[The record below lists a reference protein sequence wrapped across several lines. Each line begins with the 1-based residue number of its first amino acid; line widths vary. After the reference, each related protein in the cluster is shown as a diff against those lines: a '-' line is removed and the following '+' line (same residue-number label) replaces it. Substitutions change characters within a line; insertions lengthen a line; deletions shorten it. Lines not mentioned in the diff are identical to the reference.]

1 MKLKVFL
8 SVLLIIMFTGCQVTV
23 QETVI
28 VPKSSDAL
36 LSKIEIFN
44 GEKLLDINF
53 SSTKYKYMYVLQE
66 EEGNSEVSLKYEKTN
81 PFSKVYLNKEKLELK
96 KDSSNYFDITVISE
110 DSKVTNVY
118 KVNIFYCDLK
128 TSSMLKDFSVNEQN
142 IEGFAPDY
150 YNYKINLT
158 GESVI
163 PNFFSVSEDATIA
176 CVDSDGNQYFSNN
189 SYNWGNKT
197 SLTLTVT
204 VTLNGKKSVYSFELN
219 KIQTDIISDIF
230 HNFSD
235 MSAQFAADGYTTV
248 IAGDSLSVGYGFF
261 GSGFTNAWDNYS
273 GILSWSHMVRDAIHR
288 NDAGFV
294 YADELLDNGKVEKSN
309 SIKFT
314 RWWSDGRKEATSSY
328 WMPFNNRNVYFY
340 NISSTDEM
348 SFSVNN
354 SNATTNKAILYFA
367 RNPGDTACSF
377 KVKLNGKDVNVKV
390 SDQTCRSLEVDR
402 VDLTGNKAFTGDN
415 SYLARTYKKNFYS
428 GRELVVVEI
437 SNLTEGEN
445 KVTLNSFTNTKS
457 KDSCGF
463 FILGCGTKYSPVYL
477 NGRSGATSDFYIDT
491 DVGDGAFNQRLCVP
505 KGKERIAPDCLIW
518 IIGANDS
525 VNGGGAG
532 YNGTDDKGKSKG
544 TVAVEQYKKNL
555 ATVLAALRKKN
566 PKMQI
571 ILLSSPVWGT
581 KASNDDPNYE
591 TRRDLLLQ
599 YAEAMKSVADDYGAM
614 FLNNIHLLDTLPVNE
629 ASDTEAA
636 VYWRT
641 DSIHFSRFGHTVLA
655 KNLLSK
661 LMPLGIY
668 PKDMIDAEKIYCE
681 GTVYQEKSR

>member
-1 MKLKVFL
+1 MRFKIFSFVLFL
-8 SVLLIIMFTGCQVTV
+8 MLFVSCQVTIK
-23 QETVI
+23 ETVI
-28 VPKSSDAL
+28 TPKSSDAL
-36 LSKIEIFN
+36 LSKLEIYN

-53 SSTKYKYMYVLQE
+53 SSTRYEYVYFLQE
-66 EEGNSEVSLKYEKTN
+66 DGTNSEVSLKYEKSDSN
-81 PFSKVYLNKEKLELK
+81 SKVYANSDSLMLESN
-96 KDSSNYFDITVISE
+96 SSNYFNITVISE
-110 DSKVTNVY
+110 DAKVTNIY

-128 TSSMLKDFSVNEQN
+128 SSVMLKDFSVNEQRADS
-142 IEGFAPDY
+142 FAPDY
-150 YNYKINLT
+150 YSYKINLSGDT
-158 GESVI
+158 FI
-163 PNFFSVSEDATIA
+163 PKFSAISDEATVN
-176 CVDSDGNQYFSNN
+176 CVDSNGEEYVSGT
-189 SYNWGNKT
+189 SYNWGEKAN
-197 SLTLTVT
+197 LIVT
-204 VTLNGKKSVYSFELN
+204 VTLNETKSVYMFELN
-219 KIQTDIISDIF
+219 KIKTDVVSNIF
-230 HNFSD
+230 YNFSD
-235 MSAQFAADGYTTV
+235 LSAQFASDGYTTV

-288 NDAGFV
+288 NDAGFI
-294 YADELLDNGKVEKSN
+294 YADEFLDNGKVEKNN

-314 RWWSDGRKEATSSY
+314 RWWSDGRTNPTSSY
-328 WMPFNNRNVYFY
+328 YMPFNNRNVYFY
-340 NISSTDEM
+340 NISTTDEI
-348 SFSVNN
+348 SFKINN
-354 SNATTNKAILYFA
+354 TNATTDKAVFYFA

-377 KVKLNGKDVNVKV
+377 KVKLNGTDVNVKV
-390 SDQTCRSLEVDR
+390 SDQTCRSLEVDT
-402 VDLTGNKAFTGDN
+402 VDLTGNKAFPGDD

-437 SNLTEGEN
+437 SDLKEGEN

-457 KDSCGF
+457 KATCGF
-463 FILGCGTKYSPVYL
+463 FLLGCGTKYSPVYL

-525 VNGGGAG
+525 VNGGGVG
-532 YNGTDDKGKSKG
+532 NNGLNDKGVVKG

-555 ATVLAALRKKN
+555 NTVLATLREKN

-591 TRRDLLLQ
+591 TRRNLLLQ
-599 YAEAMKSVADDYGAM
+599 YAGAMESVAENYGAM
-614 FLNNIHLLDTLPVNE
+614 FLNNVHLFDSLPVNE
-629 ASDTEAA
+629 ASDTGAA

-641 DSIHFSRFGHTVLA
+641 DGIHFSRFGHTVLA

-661 LMPLGIY
+661 LMPLGLY
-668 PKDMIDAEKIYCE
+668 PKEMIDAEKVYCE
-681 GTVYQEKSR
+681 GTVY